1 MLIGGGVG
9 INPLV
14 SILMEYVDLLNIA
27 NLQSENN
34 IKPGKVHLL
43 YSGRTAEELVFKV
56 SYSKYFIVMIC
67 IMIKKRVLCL
77 FIIYTKYF
85 IDKYINYL

>member
-1 MLIGGGVG
+1 MLLIGGGVG

-56 SYSKYFIVMIC
+56 SY
-67 IMIKKRVLCL
+67 
-77 FIIYTKYF
+77 
-85 IDKYINYL
+85 

>member
-1 MLIGGGVG
+1 MLLIGGGVG

-27 NLQSENN
+27 NLQIENN

-56 SYSKYFIVMIC
+56 SYWKYFILVIC
-67 IMIKKRVLCL
+67 IMIKKSSMFVYN
-77 FIIYTKYF
+77 IY
-85 IDKYINYL
+85 

>member
-1 MLIGGGVG
+1 MQCSGGEIVQIRVGGDFFYDPLSNKSEAEADLLLVGGGVG

-14 SILMEYVDLLNIA
+14 SILMEYVDLLHSSH
-27 NLQSENN
+27 LHKENS

-56 SYSKYFIVMIC
+56 
-67 IMIKKRVLCL
+67 
-77 FIIYTKYF
+77 
-85 IDKYINYL
+85 NY